1 MTADKYRAGLN
12 RLGLNRTE
20 AATLF
25 GVDVRTERRWANDG
39 RAVPRPVAN
48 FLRYLLATNAAGSD
62 AVKLI
67 KRRI

>member
-1 MTADKYRAGLN
+1 MTADKYRAGLK

-39 RAVPRPVAN
+39 RAVPRPVVN
-48 FLRYLLATNAAGSD
+48 FLRYLLAIDAIGSE
-62 AVKLI
+62 AVKII

>member
-1 MTADKYRAGLN
+1 MTADKYRAGLK

-39 RAVPRPVAN
+39 RAVPRPVVN
-48 FLRYLLATNAAGSD
+48 FLCYLLATNAIGSD
-62 AVKLI
+62 AVKMI